1 MRQTSV
7 FSTLMVFAVLTLA
20 GYGLVPLLSVQLLP
34 TAQAPSLTVRYGWP
48 DASPDA
54 IEREVSTPLEG
65 AFGLVEGVEHISS
78 VSGNGDGS
86 IRLDLDK
93 YTNRDYLRF
102 EVAAKIRQLYPRLP
116 QGVSYPQIFVN
127 TPDLKAEDRPILTWS
142 LSGHSTPSDL
152 YRYAAETL
160 TPQLALTAGIR
171 NIEVTGGNREEWVV
185 TYDAAQLRTLGFG
198 KAGILRAFHEAF
210 GSEALGTAR
219 EGNHVLYVSL
229 SQAPDVAAQEGGTVL
244 KEVVIGRAG
253 TRIIRLGDVAEV
265 RLQEQKPRG
274 HYRINGQNSVRLL
287 MYAESGVNTLH
298 LADEVKGQV
307 ANLAGNLPAS
317 YRLYLEDDTTGFL
330 SIELEKIKQRTLWS
344 LGILLLFVAI
354 VYRNWRYA
362 GVVLCSLLSN
372 LGLAAIFYYALGVE
386 LHLYALAGITVS
398 FGIIIDNTIVMMH
411 HLQKHGNRR
420 VFPALLASTLT
431 TMAALVIIWFLP
443 EQWQVNLT
451 EFARVLAINLGVS
464 LAVAL
469 WLIPALMVQF
479 GIAKAAA
486 TAKVPK
492 RKIRH
497 FALSIHR
504 FYKKILLLTLRF
516 RKTAVLLA
524 VLLFG
529 TPVFLLPGKIDG
541 WDFYNKTLGNDWY
554 TENVKPVVNK
564 VLGGTLRLFSWYV
577 WEGGSFRQP
586 EETALYVQGKMPP
599 GATMEQL
606 NEVFE
611 KIDAYLSQY
620 PAEIK
625 KYVTTVQ
632 SGEYASTQIIFNKGY
647 DQAFPHHLKSRLIAF
662 SLGLG
667 GVKWSIYGIGQGF
680 SNESGSG
687 PPTFRVKMLGYNK
700 DELLRQ
706 AERFAGKLLAHPRI
720 QEVNTEANL
729 DWWEKDRYAYELR
742 LNGRSLAERRIPPW
756 RLREVFDDF
765 NRMETPGFYL
775 PGAQPVRLV
784 SSELVQ
790 NDLWKLQH
798 IAQNVDSLKVFF
810 PEIGSFEK
818 IKVASS
824 IHKEDQ
830 QYIRMVEFQYNGSS
844 RFGSRYLDQN
854 MEEMRREMPLGYS
867 LDRARWNWR
876 QSTRRQ
882 YGLLGLVIGLIFFIC
897 AVTFE
902 SLRQALAIV
911 LMIPLSF
918 IGIFLT
924 FYWFDFPFDQGGY
937 TSFLMVSGLTV
948 NSLIL
953 IVNDFNGFRKKARHR
968 ASLDLYLKVFY
979 HKITPILLSIISTAL
994 GLLPFTMY
1002 GQQEAFW
1009 FSLAVG
1015 TIGGLLFS
1023 LLVITFMIPVFFVKK
1038 EKPASAD
1045 HLA

>member
-7 FSTLMVFAVLTLA
+7 FSTLMVFAVLTMA
-20 GYGLVPLLSVQLLP
+20 GYGLAPLLSVRLLP
-34 TAQAPSLTVRYGWP
+34 SAQAPSLTVRYGWP

-54 IEREVSTPLEG
+54 IEREVATPLEG
-65 AFGLVEGVEHISS
+65 AFGLVEGVEHINS

-116 QGVSYPQIFVN
+116 QGVGYPQIFVN

-142 LSGHSTPSDL
+142 LSGKAAPSGL

-160 TPQLALTAGIR
+160 SPQLALTAGIR
-171 NIEVTGGNREEWVV
+171 NIEVAGGNREEWVV
-185 TYDAAQLRTLGFG
+185 TYDATQLRSLGFG
-198 KAGILRAFHEAF
+198 KASISRALQQAF
-210 GSEALGTAR
+210 GSGALGTAR
-219 EGNHVLYVSL
+219 EGNQVLYVSL
-229 SQAPDVAAQEGGTVL
+229 GLAPEVAQRGGGDVL

-253 TRIIRLGDVAEV
+253 TRIVRLGDVAQV
-265 RLQEQKPRG
+265 RWQEQKPRG
-274 HYRINGQNSVRLL
+274 YYRINGQNSVRLL
-287 MYAESGVNTLH
+287 LYAESGVNTLR
-298 LADEVKGQV
+298 LAGEVKGQM
-307 ANLAGNLPAS
+307 ANLAGSLPAS
-317 YRLYLEDDTTGFL
+317 YRLHLEDDATEFL
-330 SIELEKIKQRTLWS
+330 SVELKKIKQRTLWS
-344 LGILLLFVAI
+344 LGILLLFVTI

-362 GVVLCSLLSN
+362 GVVFLSLLSN

-411 HLQKHGNRR
+411 HLQKHGDRS

-431 TMAALVIIWFLP
+431 TVAALVVIWFLP

-469 WLIPALMVQF
+469 WLVPALMVQF
-479 GIAKAAA
+479 GIFNISGVGKEAR
-486 TAKVPK
+486 
-492 RKIRH
+492 RKTLPL
-497 FALSIHR
+497 ALSLHR
-504 FYKKILLLTLRF
+504 FYKKILLLTLRY
-516 RKTAVLLA
+516 RKTAIVLA

-529 TPVFLLPGKIDG
+529 TPVFLLPNKVEG
-541 WDFYNKTLGNDWY
+541 WGFYNKTLGNDWY
-554 TENVKPVVNK
+554 TENVKPLVNK

-611 KIDAYLSQY
+611 KIDAYLSRY

-632 SGEYASTQIIFNKGY
+632 SGESASTQIIFNKGY

-662 SLGLG
+662 SLDFG
-667 GVKWSIYGIGQGF
+667 GVKWSIYGVGQGF
-680 SNESGSG
+680 SNDSGSG

-729 DWWEKDRYAYELR
+729 DWWEKDRYAFELR
-742 LNGRSLAERRIPPW
+742 LDGRSLAERRIPPW
-756 RLREVFDDF
+756 RLRGVFDDF
-765 NRMETPGFYL
+765 NRVETPDFYL

-784 SSELVQ
+784 SSDLAQ

-798 IAQNVDSLKVFF
+798 VAQNVDSLKVFF
-810 PEIGSFEK
+810 PEIGSLEK
-818 IKVASS
+818 RKVASS

-830 QYIRMVEFQYNGSS
+830 QYIRLVEFEYNGSS
-844 RFGSRYLDQN
+844 RFGSRFLDEK

-867 LDRARWNWR
+867 MDTARWDWR
-876 QSTRRQ
+876 QSTRQQ
-882 YGLLGLVIGLIFFIC
+882 YGLLALVIGLIFFIC

-902 SLRQALAIV
+902 SLRQATAIV

-918 IGIFLT
+918 TGIFLT

-953 IVNDFNGFRKKARHR
+953 IVNDFNGFRKKAPHR
-968 ASLDLYLKVFY
+968 SGLDLYLKAFY
-979 HKITPILLSIISTAL
+979 HKITPIVLSIVSTAL

-1023 LLVITFMIPVFFVKK
+1023 LVVITFFIPVFFVKRG
-1038 EKPASAD
+1038 
-1045 HLA
+1045 